1 MAEHKNKPVSSPQ
14 SMNVKPNFI
23 AKTVT
28 MHSNISA
35 DYFDKNTIS
44 NLIDRKLKAD
54 ASCNPTANKTPT
66 ATYNLSYKR

>member
-1 MAEHKNKPVSSPQ
+1 MADHKNKPVSPSQPV
-14 SMNVKPNFI
+14 SIKPNFI

-44 NLIDRKLKAD
+44 SLIDKKLKTD
-54 ASCNPTANKTPT
+54 SSCNPTANKTSTPN
-66 ATYNLSYKR
+66 YNLS